1 MNKELH
7 HKENSVIGIIRRH
20 IEAWRKEN
28 QWSRETVA
36 GEVMKSHAAING
48 TVNSGIELESKA
60 DTFETLK
67 INAQRIYRWL
77 DDVTKDINLMPLN
90 FLPTILATMPHRIRI
105 RCVNE
110 ILLPLDL
117 TCRPILRVA
126 KNKVDVTHL
135 QELIRESSEAQQAV
149 VELMDGATREE
160 LIKAHNELQQAID
173 VSTKILHMVESSI
186 SEMDR
191 AA

>member
-1 MNKELH
+1 MNSEIHQGKYSL
-7 HKENSVIGIIRRH
+7 IGIIRKH
-20 IEAWRKEN
+20 LDGWRKEN
-28 QWSRETVA
+28 QWSRETIA
-36 GEVMKSHAAING
+36 GEIYKAHESING
-48 TVNSGIELESKA
+48 PVNSGIELENKS
-60 DTFETLK
+60 DVFETMK

-90 FLPTILATMPHRIRI
+90 FLPTILATMPIGVRL

-117 TCRPILRVA
+117 ACRPILKAV
-126 KNKVDVTHL
+126 NGKVDIDHL

-149 VELMDGATREE
+149 VNLLDGASKAE
-160 LIKAHNELQQAID
+160 LLKAHNELQQAID
-173 VSTKILHMVESSI
+173 AGTRILHIVE
-186 SEMDR
+186 SEMDK